1 MRRRDPQA
9 RIIDCLWMA
18 KRVTDKPLIAIVDDD
33 DVFRGALEN
42 FVRSLG
48 CGTHTF
54 ASAEAYLQSSLMNQT
69 SCLIAD
75 MQMPNMNGLELQE
88 RLSASEFD
96 IPVIFI
102 TAYPEEAVR
111 ARALNAGAVGF
122 LQKPLDLQGQ
132 LLAECVEKALKR
144 RGGYPQS

>member
-1 MRRRDPQA
+1 
-9 RIIDCLWMA
+9 MA
-18 KRVTDKPLIAIVDDD
+18 TRVTDKPLIVIVDDD
-33 DVFRGALEN
+33 DVFRAALQN
-42 FVRSLG
+42 LVRSLG
-48 CGTHTF
+48 WGVQAF

-75 MQMPNMNGLELQE
+75 MQMPKMNGLELHK
-88 RLSASEFD
+88 RLSASGFD

-111 ARALNAGAVGF
+111 AGALNAGAVCF
-122 LQKPLDLQGQ
+122 LQKPLDLQGR

-144 RGGYPQS
+144 RGENSQS

>member
-1 MRRRDPQA
+1 MLKRDPQV
-9 RIIDCLWMA
+9 RNIERLWMA

-42 FVRSLG
+42 LVRSLG
-48 CGTHTF
+48 WGTHTF

-75 MQMPNMNGLELQE
+75 MQMPNMNGLELHE
-88 RLSASEFD
+88 RLSALGFD
-96 IPVIFI
+96 TPVIFI

-111 ARALNAGAVGF
+111 ARALNAGAVCF
-122 LQKPLDLQGQ
+122 LQKPLDLQGR
-132 LLAECVEKALKR
+132 LLAECVEKALNR